1 VKGLAAGARNSSLA
15 ALARELSLV
24 RLLPLALAIFALFG
38 LLGPV
43 IDILSLGHIPPAV
56 VFRNTMLSGLVALGY
71 VFGMMRRNWWLF
83 AAAVAVQIT
92 WVAGFGGGTALAPD
106 GVPNGAQLRADGIV
120 VIVLMIVSYASFLA
134 FNNLSASSYLRVR
147 AEIDLAHEI
156 HMVLVPPIDRRVGA
170 FEFFGVSSPSGE
182 VGGDLVDVVE
192 TGGSWLGY
200 VADVSGHGVSS
211 GVVMG
216 MFKSALRMRLRQ
228 PGGLGDLLRDLNDV
242 LFPLK
247 SSAMYVTAACVR
259 GGDGAAL
266 EYAVAGHLPI
276 LLVRGRGVEEVT
288 TPQIPVGMFEDY
300 AFASASI
307 DCERGDLLAILTDGL
322 IEVFDA
328 RDRELGLDAIKTL
341 LGGSAGRPLSEIA
354 DAIVA
359 KARAHGT
366 QLDDQS
372 LLLIRRG

>member
-15 ALARELSLV
+15 ALARELSPI

-247 SSAMYVTAACVR
+247 SSAMYVTAACVCGCR
-259 GGDGAAL
+259 PPAHPARARARCRRSHHAADSRR
-266 EYAVAGHLPI
+266 H
-276 LLVRGRGVEEVT
+276 VRGLCVRVSVDRLRAWRSAGDPDRRIDRGLRRARPGT
-288 TPQIPVGMFEDY
+288 RTRRDQ
-300 AFASASI
+300 
-307 DCERGDLLAILTDGL
+307 
-322 IEVFDA
+322 DA
-328 RDRELGLDAIKTL
+328 ARRVSRPAAQRDR
-341 LGGSAGRPLSEIA
+341 
-354 DAIVA
+354 
-359 KARAHGT
+359 
-366 QLDDQS
+366 
-372 LLLIRRG
+372 